1 MVLMWR
7 FVEKMKELKVKI
19 KLLEGG
25 KLPEYKRD
33 GDVCLDCYAREDVEV
48 SFGEREFI
56 PLGFALELPEGY
68 EAVVR
73 PRSGLSFKGLEV
85 AVGTVDM
92 NYRGEVKANLTNNSY
107 FDVYK
112 IKKGDRVC
120 QLAIR
125 EVPKIKWKVVGE
137 LSETERGGNG
147 FGSSGK

>member
-1 MVLMWR
+1 MVLMRR

-48 SFGEREFI
+48 SFGERELI

-73 PRSGLSFKGLEV
+73 PRSGLSFKGLEG
-85 AVGTVDM
+85 AIGTIDT
-92 NYRGEVKANLTNNSY
+92 NYRGEVKAQRNILDFAAYVALFPQLIAGPIEIGRASCRE
-107 FDVYK
+107 
-112 IKKGDRVC
+112 RV
-120 QLAIR
+120 
-125 EVPKIKWKVVGE
+125 
-137 LSETERGGNG
+137 
-147 FGSSGK
+147 